1 MKISYRYESRA
12 GIAAVLTMIAVSGCS
27 RDVRLAGQKL
37 RDVQVGTVTHYG
49 LTLDENAS
57 PKKVAFVLLRAMR
70 EDFEASSDAERE
82 AALDVQFDV
91 AAANELQKFNTTGL
105 TREEALFNFVYHWTP
120 TVSHYAEQFPTEWDK
135 AESRFLQVTPK
146 ADPEKHGPDES
157 QVLLEVNDPGGDPN
171 GGAVLV
177 VSLVKDKGYWRV
189 LRVGFTPKLRELPG
203 RKREAT
209 EPPSPSAP
217 AGDE

>member
-1 MKISYRYESRA
+1 MKIDHWNGSQV
-12 GIAAVLTMIAVSGCS
+12 GIVAAFAMIAVSGCS
-27 RDVRLAGQKL
+27 RDVRLADQKL

-49 LTLDENAS
+49 ITLDQDAS
-57 PKKVAFVLLRAMR
+57 PKQVAFVLLRAMR
-70 EDFEASSDAERE
+70 EDFEATSEAERE
-82 AALDVQFDV
+82 AALDVLFDV

-120 TVSHYAEQFPTEWDK
+120 AVSHYTEQFPTEWER
-135 AESRFLQVTPK
+135 AESRFLQVIPK
-146 ADPEKHGPDES
+146 ADPDKRSPEES
-157 QVLLEVNDPGGDPN
+157 QVLLEVDDPGGDPN

-189 LRVGFTPKLRELPG
+189 LRVGFAPKLREIPG

-209 EPPSPSAP
+209 EPPPPSAP
-217 AGDE
+217 ADDE